1 MERKDYAQ
9 KFLDIKN
16 EIVEEIRKLV
26 PEDSAHKFSDKFYV
40 HYVEGEV
47 ATTEVCSAVEVW
59 SGGMVVFI
67 VNTLKEFA
75 KEEVIEGETIFQYAP
90 ESFLDILDH
99 LKKELYEKKLLRLRD
114 IVKKHNGTMTFDGFF
129 EFVSKKDDEGK
140 ANLCD
145 NFLYGLEL
153 TKEGKLEVIT
163 HRNDGGQEYEYHT
176 DCIRI
181 IDDDLDRLVDY
192 VQDLCKKKFS
202 IYVHGSYG
210 RVFDDIEAETYEEA
224 LAIAQKMWDNE
235 PLNKEDSDGEDW
247 EPWNG

>member
-1 MERKDYAQ
+1 MERKDYEE
-9 KFLDIKN
+9 KFRAVKN
-16 EIVEEIRKLV
+16 EILKEIRELI
-26 PEDSAHKFSDKFYV
+26 PSDSVHYFSDTFYS
-40 HYVEGEV
+40 HYIDGEV
-47 ATTEVCSAVEVW
+47 AATEICVAVEVDQNE
-59 SGGMVVFI
+59 MVIFHVRSEGYKTTEM
-67 VNTLKEFA
+67 VA
-75 KEEVIEGETIFQYAP
+75 GEELFKYSSDT
-90 ESFLDILDH
+90 FLDILDH
-99 LKKELYEKKLLRLRD
+99 LQKELYEKKLLRLRD

-129 EFVSKKDDEGK
+129 EFVSKKDYEGK

-192 VQDLCKKKFS
+192 VQHLCKKKFS

-224 LAIAQKMWDNE
+224 LAIAQKMWDKE

-247 EPWNG
+247 EPWNH